1 MNRVA
6 LRMPALLGRTV
17 RSAPGA
23 TVALAVLA
31 AVVGG
36 AGIAVPAL
44 LDHAQTA
51 AVQHDL
57 TDGVRPGRLDVVATA
72 LGGPAIG
79 PRPNAPAAG
88 STDDAATGSPDAGT
102 TPTPPRDPAIDAVWG
117 ADDQALRDIRSTV
130 PPALDGVLDA
140 PRHVVVFPELFASAA
155 PGGGP
160 FPTTSISLAL
170 DPDFAS
176 LVTLVDGRL
185 PDPAAPAAT
194 TTGTTGTTGQNPATG
209 EYVYGSPSTPVDRE
223 PVEIALAAPSA
234 DAMKWNLGET
244 RELAVPDG
252 GLQAVTLTGTFTPL
266 DPVDSTWAN
275 IPASIEPEI
284 KPAGD
289 GGLITY
295 GSAFTNAASW
305 TVLSTL
311 PAHSTSTV
319 WLPVDRDA
327 VTAANAP
334 AVADAIRAF
343 TRIHYTL
350 PAPDPASD
358 PTPTTDAAAGTPTT
372 VTTPYPYDAPAA
384 EYAFT
389 SALPDALDDSDARTA
404 VTDAF
409 LVMTASGPAIGILA
423 LLVLIAGAVRTARSS
438 AYSLLAARGASTGQL
453 TRLLAGEGLAA
464 GIAGAAIGG
473 ITGAG
478 AVLVLQASTPVNA
491 AGVPAYALPAPGLI
505 AAAVLAAALLPALVL
520 TAQTALGR
528 IVNRAGR
535 DGGAG
540 GSSGGG
546 DTGAAALGLG
556 SSSAGSS
563 SATTPRT
570 PALAA
575 ARLALEAL
583 LALVTAAAVVDLL
596 QHPGSPDALG
606 ALVPALLALC
616 ACAVAARVFPLLLR
630 AARTATASRR
640 GAIGLI
646 GAARAAAPSAAG
658 VVVVVCV
665 LVGLAVSLF
674 SAAFLSTVH
683 SGVDD
688 AAAGQ
693 VGADVAVSGPG
704 LTADVTQAIADTTG
718 VEASA
723 AIVGDAPVTVTVG
736 SARKLLRLV
745 VTDTAALARVQQGLP
760 GAITLPATPSSPA
773 APSSPVATGEPTV
786 SLASA
791 PPANTLTAVGSTT
804 TSTTTSSATETSTAA
819 TRTTDAA
826 DPDAPIPVIASDTA
840 AALLGGEKFALRGHP
855 LTITATHSPQVAFTA
870 AENWLLVD
878 SSVSGAVI
886 DTSGL
891 ADLVLVRLDDG
902 VDRDAALAA
911 VQTAAGPEARL
922 VTPQSVADAVT
933 ASPRVATLTVALVA
947 ATGVSMLLAVAA
959 IALSAAAGRS
969 SRGVL
974 AEVVEALGVSRR
986 QVRALG
992 LWEVAPPV
1000 IVAGVLGVL
1009 TGILVPFAVLPFAGA
1024 SALTDGAGEPP
1035 VVVDPLVSAAI
1046 VAVFAVAA
1054 AATVAV
1060 TTRLRRT
1067 RTGTRRAA
1075 LPPATTPSGDRPG
1088 DAGGRPSR
1096 RPGGAPAVTDDR
1108 ERRG

>member
-6 LRMPALLGRTV
+6 LRMPALLRRTV

-79 PRPNAPAAG
+79 PRPGTAP
-88 STDDAATGSPDAGT
+88 ATGSTGSGTSTGETGTGATGTGSGTTGDTGTAPGTTGDTGTTAGATGSDTGTGTGGTASGT
-102 TPTPPRDPAIDAVWG
+102 TPTPPRDPSIDAVWG

-350 PAPDPASD
+350 PAPDRASD
-358 PTPTTDAAAGTPTT
+358 PTQTTDAAAGTSTTDAAAGTPTT
-372 VTTPYPYDAPAA
+372 PTTPYPYDAPAA

-453 TRLLAGEGLAA
+453 TGLLAGEGLAA

-540 GSSGGG
+540 GSSSGG

-563 SATTPRT
+563 SAGSSSATTPRA

-704 LTADVTQAIADTTG
+704 LTTDVTQAIADTPG

-760 GAITLPATPSSPA
+760 GAITLP
-773 APSSPVATGEPTV
+773 EPD
-786 SLASA
+786 
-791 PPANTLTAVGSTT
+791 
-804 TSTTTSSATETSTAA
+804 TSTGTGTGTLG
-819 TRTTDAA
+819 TTDAA

-902 VDRDAALAA
+902 ADRDATLAA
-911 VQTAAGPEARL
+911 IQTAAGPEARL

-933 ASPRVATLTVALVA
+933 ASPRVATLTVALIT

-959 IALSAAAGRS
+959 IALSAAAGRR

-974 AEVVEALGVSRR
+974 AGVVEALGVSRR

-1024 SALTDGAGEPP
+1024 SALTDGTGEPP

-1067 RTGTRRAA
+1067 RPRRAT
-1075 LPPATTPSGDRPG
+1075 PA
-1088 DAGGRPSR
+1088 
-1096 RPGGAPAVTDDR
+1096 TDDR